1 MWIKK
6 HRQIDRQTETHLMA
20 SFPGPEP
27 SSVDANVY
35 VWRYTLLVV
44 HARKE
49 GFQDNLGKPNRNA
62 YYNIIISQ
70 NQSQVSAIPNNN
82 QQA

>member
-1 MWIKK
+1 LP
-6 HRQIDRQTETHLMA
+6 DRQRDTHLAA

-44 HARKE
+44 HARK
-49 GFQDNLGKPNRNA
+49 GFQDNLGKRTEMH
-62 YYNIIISQ
+62 IIILLLVKTKDKSVLAGITISRHE
-70 NQSQVSAIPNNN
+70 NKSN
-82 QQA
+82 